1 MEIHIK
7 IVFSMSRLDS
17 HFIKIHILI
26 IFTMQTG
33 LLRKK
38 MHISPDFKNKTDDH
52 LNFTLP
58 PTFSF
63 FLEKKKDGK
72 WASKQG

>member
-1 MEIHIK
+1 
-7 IVFSMSRLDS
+7 
-17 HFIKIHILI
+17 
-26 IFTMQTG
+26 MQTG

>member
-1 MEIHIK
+1 
-7 IVFSMSRLDS
+7 
-17 HFIKIHILI
+17 
-26 IFTMQTG
+26 MQTG

-38 MHISPDFKNKTDDH
+38 MHIFPDFKNKTDDH

-63 FLEKKKDGK
+63 FLEKKKMESGPP
-72 WASKQG
+72 SKAEGT